1 MASDENFAVT
11 PGVEIPGSVGGLL
24 QATRIRLG
32 QDIGEISATLRINY
46 RYLIAI
52 EDGRYEDLPGATY
65 AAGFIRA
72 YSEHLGLDSE
82 EVVLH
87 YKKERT
93 TKKGQEELLFPT
105 PMPEGGIP
113 KGAVFLIGLMISVS
127 AYGAWYFGNYEEIS
141 FSRLLRGVPQ
151 QLESL
156 INTGSIIAKNQEPT
170 ISDELTPGNGKK
182 KNQPPSLREDAKI
195 VEEAME
201 ENYVQ
206 STNAIEEPVDQ
217 NQAVDVGAQGGVD
230 ANESPAEL
238 LSELEENKNIEGNR
252 TNGRAV
258 GSSMNNLDQMAN
270 SSIISSANQ
279 LDSQASRLSGDL
291 DETSRGAGVSPESQK
306 EDEPN
311 SSVQTN
317 LQSVLLE
324 DKTEEGIGAEVDLS
338 RSNLVND
345 SALAVENNDGVFLEQ
360 VTLRAQANCW
370 IQIREGEADE
380 ILLTRLLQKGDEYQ
394 VPRKKGL
401 SLSTGNAGALEILID
416 NIPVP
421 SIGSYG
427 AIKRGIP
434 LDPEQLRIISE

>member
-291 DETSRGAGVSPESQK
+291 DETSR
-306 EDEPN
+306 
-311 SSVQTN
+311 
-317 LQSVLLE
+317 
-324 DKTEEGIGAEVDLS
+324 
-338 RSNLVND
+338 
-345 SALAVENNDGVFLEQ
+345 
-360 VTLRAQANCW
+360 
-370 IQIREGEADE
+370 
-380 ILLTRLLQKGDEYQ
+380 
-394 VPRKKGL
+394 
-401 SLSTGNAGALEILID
+401 
-416 NIPVP
+416 
-421 SIGSYG
+421 
-427 AIKRGIP
+427 
-434 LDPEQLRIISE
+434 

>member
-1 MASDENFAVT
+1 M
-11 PGVEIPGSVGGLL
+11 
-24 QATRIRLG
+24 
-32 QDIGEISATLRINY
+32 
-46 RYLIAI
+46 
-52 EDGRYEDLPGATY
+52 
-65 AAGFIRA
+65 
-72 YSEHLGLDSE
+72 
-82 EVVLH
+82 
-87 YKKERT
+87 
-93 TKKGQEELLFPT
+93 
-105 PMPEGGIP
+105 
-113 KGAVFLIGLMISVS
+113 
-127 AYGAWYFGNYEEIS
+127 
-141 FSRLLRGVPQ
+141 
-151 QLESL
+151 
-156 INTGSIIAKNQEPT
+156 
-170 ISDELTPGNGKK
+170 
-182 KNQPPSLREDAKI
+182 
-195 VEEAME
+195 
-201 ENYVQ
+201 
-206 STNAIEEPVDQ
+206 
-217 NQAVDVGAQGGVD
+217 DVGAQGGVD